1 MNGPIRYGI
10 ERIWLFG
17 DISNYVQFKLKSV
30 LSGSLIKFL
39 FSSYP
44 NELLR
49 MERENRDGQN
59 DTKNL
64 EDYRSYKNFFHI
76 F

>member
-1 MNGPIRYGI
+1 MNGPI
-10 ERIWLFG
+10 
-17 DISNYVQFKLKSV
+17 
-30 LSGSLIKFL
+30 
-39 FSSYP
+39 SYP